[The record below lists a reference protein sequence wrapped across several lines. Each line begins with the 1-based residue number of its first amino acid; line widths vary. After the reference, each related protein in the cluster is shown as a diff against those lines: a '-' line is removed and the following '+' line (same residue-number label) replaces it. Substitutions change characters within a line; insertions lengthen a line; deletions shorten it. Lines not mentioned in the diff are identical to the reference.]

1 MRIDDNGTTGIGS
14 SGLGRTQQPAEVT
27 SRTDATAA
35 RSIRSGSGDEV
46 SLSSLA
52 GSLNAADQSSPER
65 EARIASLSAAF
76 LNGSYDPDPG
86 AIADGIIGEA
96 EAEGPMG

>member
-1 MRIDDNGTTGIGS
+1 MRIDDTGTSGIGS
-14 SGLGRTQQPAEVT
+14 SGLGRTQQPAEIT
-27 SRTDATAA
+27 SRTDASAA

-52 GSLNAADQSSPER
+52 GRIHAADQNSPEH

-86 AIADGIIGEA
+86 AIADGIIDEA
-96 EAEGPMG
+96 EAQGPMG